1 MMKNGLTTVQKRLI
15 LIFGGLLIMLGVI
28 VFVFQKNMKQANR
41 LENDTNEKINEVNY
55 LSDLQIR
62 VNEMN
67 AAQAKTQ
74 KEIQQKSQ
82 TYPCKMTQQKA
93 ISNIYKMS
101 VASGVR
107 LRAIRP
113 QADKTFFKDGK
124 FIVTTGTGDDAEQ
137 STESE
142 ETTLSD
148 VEKNPEKK
156 WTDSYIYKDGLDSLV
171 CRYMTPGIYDTETL
185 SGFSYVEGKIIQGLH
200 NYRMNLAC
208 QRLPASGFVG
218 GGLKDLTIY
227 DMRNTL
233 EKEKWESAKM
243 LWTDIYAKNGIIH
256 VLLPQH
262 EFGFGRFIQYF
273 RNVGHEK

>member
-113 QADKTFFKDGK
+113 QADKTFFKDVK
-124 FIVTTGTGDDAEQ
+124 FVVTTGSSEDAGA
-137 STESE
+137 SSESE
-142 ETTLSD
+142 ESALSD
-148 VEKNPEKK
+148 VEKNPDKK
-156 WTDSYIYKDGLDSLV
+156 VSVMKMVGKVSPYEIELTGTKKQILKAIDWVAKNAEPMSVVSINLTFDNSTGK
-171 CRYMTPGIYDTETL
+171 L
-185 SGFSYVEGKIIQGLH
+185 SGTILVHFFSLNGNGKAYVE
-200 NYRMNLAC
+200 
-208 QRLPASGFVG
+208 P
-218 GGLKDLTIY
+218 
-227 DMRNTL
+227 
-233 EKEKWESAKM
+233 
-243 LWTDIYAKNGIIH
+243 DISGIILGNED
-256 VLLPQH
+256 V
-262 EFGFGRFIQYF
+262 FGTF
-273 RNVGHEK
+273 KK

>member
-15 LIFGGLLIMLGVI
+15 LILGGLLILLGTVI
-28 VFVFQKNMKQANR
+28 FVFQRNMKQANR
-41 LENDTNEKINEVNY
+41 LKTDSGQKMNEVNY

-62 VNEMN
+62 VKTGNSYVGKS
-67 AAQAKTQ
+67 AKKKAVKSAKRAAKTQ
-74 KEIQQKSQ
+74 KEIQKKSQ

-156 WTDSYIYKDGLDSLV
+156 VSVMKMVGKASPYEIELTGTKKQILKAIDWVAKNEEPMSVVSINLTFDNSTGK
-171 CRYMTPGIYDTETL
+171 L
-185 SGFSYVEGKIIQGLH
+185 SGTILVHFFSLNGNGKAYVE
-200 NYRMNLAC
+200 
-208 QRLPASGFVG
+208 P
-218 GGLKDLTIY
+218 
-227 DMRNTL
+227 
-233 EKEKWESAKM
+233 
-243 LWTDIYAKNGIIH
+243 DISGIILGNED
-256 VLLPQH
+256 V
-262 EFGFGRFIQYF
+262 FGTF
-273 RNVGHEK
+273 KK

>member
-15 LIFGGLLIMLGVI
+15 LILGGLLILLGTVI
-28 VFVFQKNMKQANR
+28 FVFQRNMKQANR
-41 LENDTNEKINEVNY
+41 LKTDSGQKMNEVNY

-67 AAQAKTQ
+67 ASQAKTQ
-74 KEIQQKSQ
+74 KEIQKKSQ

-93 ISNIYKMS
+93 ISNI
-101 VASGVR
+101 
-107 LRAIRP
+107 AIRP

-156 WTDSYIYKDGLDSLV
+156 VSVMKMVGKASPYEIELTGTKKQILKAIDWVAKNEEPMSVVSINLTFDNSTGK
-171 CRYMTPGIYDTETL
+171 L
-185 SGFSYVEGKIIQGLH
+185 SGTILVHFFSLNGNGKAYVE
-200 NYRMNLAC
+200 
-208 QRLPASGFVG
+208 P
-218 GGLKDLTIY
+218 
-227 DMRNTL
+227 
-233 EKEKWESAKM
+233 
-243 LWTDIYAKNGIIH
+243 DISGIILGNED
-256 VLLPQH
+256 V
-262 EFGFGRFIQYF
+262 FGTF
-273 RNVGHEK
+273 KK

>member
-1 MMKNGLTTVQKRLI
+1 
-15 LIFGGLLIMLGVI
+15 
-28 VFVFQKNMKQANR
+28 
-41 LENDTNEKINEVNY
+41 
-55 LSDLQIR
+55 
-62 VNEMN
+62 
-67 AAQAKTQ
+67 
-74 KEIQQKSQ
+74 
-82 TYPCKMTQQKA
+82 
-93 ISNIYKMS
+93 
-101 VASGVR
+101 
-107 LRAIRP
+107 
-113 QADKTFFKDGK
+113 
-124 FIVTTGTGDDAEQ
+124 
-137 STESE
+137 
-142 ETTLSD
+142 
-148 VEKNPEKK
+148 
-156 WTDSYIYKDGLDSLV
+156 
-171 CRYMTPGIYDTETL
+171 MTPGIYDTETL

-256 VLLPQH
+256 ILLPQH